1 MKKGEIVYGIIT
13 NIIGYGAF
21 VTVGDYTG
29 LIHISEFSD
38 NYVRSISDFVE
49 VGEKV
54 KLKVIDVDEEMKRL
68 KLSYKVLNK
77 SRGVKGE
84 IPKFTIGFK
93 SLRDRMP
100 QFIKFE
106 EGIVYV
112 KLHGACVG
120 CTSVDITLKD
130 GIEALLLEEVPGVIG
145 VERVEE

>member
-21 VTVGDYTG
+21 VTVNEYTG

-38 NYVRSISDFVE
+38 NYVRNISDFVE

-54 KLKVIDVDEEMKRL
+54 KLKVIDIDEDMKRL

-100 QFIKFE
+100 QFIKDQKDIMKE
-106 EGIVYV
+106 E
-112 KLHGACVG
+112 AQN
-120 CTSVDITLKD
+120 
-130 GIEALLLEEVPGVIG
+130 
-145 VERVEE
+145 

>member
-1 MKKGEIVYGIIT
+1 MKKGDIVYGVIT

-21 VTVGDYTG
+21 VTVNEYTG

-38 NYVRSISDFVE
+38 NYVRNISDFVE

-54 KLKVIDVDEEMKRL
+54 KLKVIDIDEDMKRL

-100 QFIKFE
+100 QFIKDQKDIMKE
-106 EGIVYV
+106 EAEQ
-112 KLHGACVG
+112 K
-120 CTSVDITLKD
+120 
-130 GIEALLLEEVPGVIG
+130 
-145 VERVEE
+145 

>member
-21 VTVGDYTG
+21 VTVNEYTG

-38 NYVRSISDFVE
+38 NYVRNISDFVE

-54 KLKVIDVDEEMKRL
+54 KLKVIDIDEDMKRL

-100 QFIKFE
+100 QFIKDQKDIMKE
-106 EGIVYV
+106 E
-112 KLHGACVG
+112 
-120 CTSVDITLKD
+120 S
-130 GIEALLLEEVPGVIG
+130 EQNM
-145 VERVEE
+145 

>member
-1 MKKGEIVYGIIT
+1 MKKGDIVYGVIT

-21 VTVGDYTG
+21 VEVNDYTG

-38 NYVRSISDFVE
+38 NYVRNINDFVE

-54 KLKVIDVDEEMKRL
+54 KLKVIDVDEERKRL

-77 SRGVKGE
+77 KRGVKGE

-100 QFIKFE
+100 QFIKEQKEIMNE
-106 EGIVYV
+106 ENQ
-112 KLHGACVG
+112 
-120 CTSVDITLKD
+120 
-130 GIEALLLEEVPGVIG
+130 
-145 VERVEE
+145 

>member
-21 VTVGDYTG
+21 VTVNEYTG

-38 NYVRSISDFVE
+38 NYVRNISDFVE

-54 KLKVIDVDEEMKRL
+54 KLKVIDIDEDMKRL

-100 QFIKFE
+100 QFIKDQKDIMKE
-106 EGIVYV
+106 EAEQ
-112 KLHGACVG
+112 K
-120 CTSVDITLKD
+120 
-130 GIEALLLEEVPGVIG
+130 
-145 VERVEE
+145 

>member
-1 MKKGEIVYGIIT
+1 MKKGDIVYGVIT

-21 VTVGDYTG
+21 VTVNDYTG

-38 NYVRSISDFVE
+38 NYVRNIGDFVE

-54 KLKVIDVDEEMKRL
+54 KLKVIDVDDDKKRL

-77 SRGVKGE
+77 TRGVKGE

-100 QFIKFE
+100 QFIKE
-106 EGIVYV
+106 Q
-112 KLHGACVG
+112 K
-120 CTSVDITLKD
+120 DIMKAAD
-130 GIEALLLEEVPGVIG
+130 EIQD
-145 VERVEE
+145 

>member
-1 MKKGEIVYGIIT
+1 MKKGDIVYGIIT

-21 VTVGDYTG
+21 VTVNDYTG

-38 NYVRSISDFVE
+38 NYVRNISDFVE

-54 KLKVIDVDEEMKRL
+54 KLKVLEVDESKKRL

-77 SRGVKGE
+77 VRGIKGE

-100 QFIKFE
+100 QFIKEQKDIMKAENESE
-106 EGIVYV
+106 E
-112 KLHGACVG
+112 
-120 CTSVDITLKD
+120 
-130 GIEALLLEEVPGVIG
+130 
-145 VERVEE
+145 